1 MIVDT
6 IMRLLARGT
15 SVEALPRAR
24 DEQGSGR
31 SQAIS
36 GASLRHDVADR
47 RADTVGDR
55 VAGEVVEAPRL
66 GGLRPVADSEPLEGV
81 LDLPQARPVE
91 VLETDVVGNADILP
105 ELILRV
111 AHERPVDGFRS
122 QCLGAQ
128 PG

>member
-1 MIVDT
+1 M
-6 IMRLLARGT
+6 
-15 SVEALPRAR
+15 AR

-31 SQAIS
+31 SRAVS

-47 RADTVGDR
+47 RADAVGDR

-66 GGLRPVADSEPLEGV
+66 GGLHPVADSELLEGV
-81 LDLPQARPVE
+81 LDLPEGLPVE
-91 VLETDVVGNADILP
+91 VLEADVVGNAHMLP

-122 QCLGAQ
+122 QCL
-128 PG
+128 